1 MDSVKNDFT
10 NLADDLRGYVETTVE
25 IYKLQA
31 TEKIADLVAGMMIN
45 IILLVVVSMAFL
57 FFSLAAAFLIGRA
70 LGETYWGFLIVAGFY
85 ALLGLVIHLMKNKGL
100 KNSIADGIIHSI
112 HKS

>member
-1 MDSVKNDFT
+1 MDPVKNDFT

-57 FFSLAAAFLIGRA
+57 FFSLAAAFLIGKA
-70 LGETYWGFLIVAGFY
+70 LGETYLGFLIVAGFMPY
-85 ALLGLVIHLMKNKGL
+85 W
-100 KNSIADGIIHSI
+100 DW
-112 HKS
+112 